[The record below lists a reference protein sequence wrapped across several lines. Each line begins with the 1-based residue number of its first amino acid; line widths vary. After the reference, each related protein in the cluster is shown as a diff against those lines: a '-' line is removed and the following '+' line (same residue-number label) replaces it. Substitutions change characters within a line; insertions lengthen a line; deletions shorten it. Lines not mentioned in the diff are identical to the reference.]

1 MYSPIVLQHFQN
13 PHNQGS
19 ISDADAVGQ
28 VGNPVCGDIMKL
40 YLKFSQADKDK
51 SLEERI
57 IEDVKFETLGCGAAI
72 ASTSM
77 LTDLIKGKTV
87 AEALKVT
94 KQDVADALGG
104 LPAVK
109 IHCSILATEALTKAI
124 EDYKKI
130 N

>member
-19 ISDADAVGQ
+19 IPDADAMGQ
-28 VGNPVCGDIMKL
+28 VGNLVCGDIMKL
-40 YLKFSQADKDK
+40 YLKFRAEDK
-51 SLEERI
+51 SKPLEGRI

-77 LTDLIKGKTV
+77 MTDLIKGKTV
-87 AEALKVT
+87 GEALKVS
-94 KQDVADALGG
+94 KQDIADALGG
-104 LPAVK
+104 LPVVK
-109 IHCSILATEALTKAI
+109 MHCSILATEALEEAV
-124 EDYKKI
+124 KKLR